1 VQEAGRILQVCE
13 LAEPVQQDAQAGER
27 NSMELAAPLPSK
39 HRGNVRR
46 ARAALANEGRVEQA
60 Q

>member
-1 VQEAGRILQVCE
+1 
-13 LAEPVQQDAQAGER
+13 
-27 NSMELAAPLPSK
+27 MELAAPLPSK

-46 ARAALANEGRVEQA
+46 AHAAPANERQAEQA